1 MEVKINKVSS
11 NQLELE
17 IEIPASQTESYFELA
32 ASELS
37 KDMKVNGFRPGKVP
51 VEIVEREK
59 GSQNLYNQA
68 ANLAIQRTLGKAALE
83 NKIEM
88 IGQPDIVITQIV
100 RGNPMKYKAKVWV
113 IPEIKLANYQGLE
126 VKKQEIKVEDKEL
139 DKSLEYLRKSRMKLV
154 TINRPAKI
162 GDRVEIDFTTQIGGV
177 MMEGGESKNHPVIL
191 GDNRFIPGFEKELEG
206 MKAGEEKEFSLK
218 VPADWPREN
227 LVNKDLDFRVK
238 INLVQER
245 DIPEPSDE
253 FAKSLGNFESLD
265 KLKQN
270 IKEGL
275 FTEKE
280 LREKERIR
288 MELIEKV
295 AKDSQI
301 DIPEILIENELEKM
315 IGELEHNV
323 LSMGLEFDRYLREIK
338 KTTEDLKKEWRNQ
351 AEKRVKIG
359 LVLREIIKK
368 EKIEANE
375 EEITDKANETLKQ
388 YPGIEEAG
396 KNIDPVR
403 LREYAEN
410 VIKNEKAFQLL
421 EREAKII

>member
-1 MEVKINKVSS
+1 
-11 NQLELE
+11 
-17 IEIPASQTESYFELA
+17 
-32 ASELS
+32 
-37 KDMKVNGFRPGKVP
+37 
-51 VEIVEREK
+51 
-59 GSQNLYNQA
+59 
-68 ANLAIQRTLGKAALE
+68 
-83 NKIEM
+83 
-88 IGQPDIVITQIV
+88 
-100 RGNPMKYKAKVWV
+100 
-113 IPEIKLANYQGLE
+113 
-126 VKKQEIKVEDKEL
+126 
-139 DKSLEYLRKSRMKLV
+139 
-154 TINRPAKI
+154 
-162 GDRVEIDFTTQIGGV
+162 
-177 MMEGGESKNHPVIL
+177 MEGGESKNHPVIL